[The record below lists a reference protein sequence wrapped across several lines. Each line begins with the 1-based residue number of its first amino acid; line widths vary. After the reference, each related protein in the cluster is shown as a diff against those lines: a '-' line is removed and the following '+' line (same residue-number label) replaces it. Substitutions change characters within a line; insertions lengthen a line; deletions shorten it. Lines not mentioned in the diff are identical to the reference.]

1 MKKFMITGANF
12 NNKGAQAML
21 YVTVSELRKRY
32 SECKIFFATGEDIST
47 EDYLFDTIR
56 YKYRLKK
63 IALGGVIGIKELMTS
78 VLTDFVKVMI
88 RYPERKGGY
97 FTLKKLLPQIDLI
110 IDISGFS
117 LGDKWNKHG
126 QEEYL
131 DNIRL
136 ARKYNVKMVL
146 MPQSFG
152 PFNYSSRMQ
161 ILNTEIKELL
171 QYPYVVFAREEEGER
186 LLKKHYDLKNVRT
199 SPDIV
204 LQSKRIEY
212 DKVFKSKPVFNIP
225 DHISSNA
232 VAIIPNTKCFQHGN
246 KNDILDLYKKIIEVL
261 LENSMEVYLMRHSQ
275 GDLSICRLLK
285 GMFPENENV
294 HLLENDFSCLEFDE
308 FIKKFQFSVV
318 SRFHG
323 AVHSYKNCVPCIIL
337 GWAVKYKELAA
348 QLNQGEFSFDITGEG
363 VNADKILEYV
373 YKMIDHHHTERENIK
388 NCLKNIQQSNCFNI
402 LEEVLNE

>member
-1 MKKFMITGANF
+1 MITGANF